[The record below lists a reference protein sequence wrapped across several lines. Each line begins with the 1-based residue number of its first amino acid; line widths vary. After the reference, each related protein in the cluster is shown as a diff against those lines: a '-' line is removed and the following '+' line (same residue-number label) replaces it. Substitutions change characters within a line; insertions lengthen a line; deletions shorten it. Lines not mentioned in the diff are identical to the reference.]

1 MPIRQL
7 EEEMNYHL
15 KAISVSLLVIVLH
28 TVTPLLATDVTGKV
42 RLQSNLSNTQEIN
55 RYPGRQSVETHYRPE
70 SASQVVPAVVYLI
83 GGTPVE
89 RQPVSESKQMK
100 QIDQQFVP
108 RVLPILVGT
117 TVDFPN
123 MDPVFHNVFSYSKTK
138 KFDLGR
144 YSKGYSKSVMFDKP
158 GIVKVFC
165 EIHSSMLAHIIVL
178 EQPYFTL
185 TEKDGSFRVH
195 DVPPG
200 EYELH
205 IWQENAPEQ
214 TSTILVPD
222 QGVFVVEVQQ

>member
-1 MPIRQL
+1 ML
-7 EEEMNYHL
+7 TKL
-15 KAISVSLLVIVLH
+15 KLIVAAVLLLWVCFGSTAV
-28 TVTPLLATDVTGKV
+28 ATDVTGKV
-42 RLQSNLSNTQEIN
+42 RIQKAAGKSQGIN
-55 RYPGRQSVETHYRPE
+55 RYPGRQSVAPTEDQHANQPV
-70 SASQVVPAVVYLI
+70 QAVVFLT
-83 GGTPVE
+83 GDKPAE
-89 RQPVSESKQMK
+89 ADLNLESKQMQ
-100 QIDQQFVP
+100 QINQEFVP

-144 YSKGYSKSVMFDKP
+144 YAKGHSKSVTFDKP

-178 EQPYFTL
+178 EQPYFTV
-185 TEKDGSFRVH
+185 TEPEGSFRIF

-205 IWQENAPEQ
+205 IWQENSPEQ
-214 TSTILVPD
+214 VKTVLVPD
-222 QGVFVVEVQQ
+222 QQVFVVEVQ